1 VLGVPLSR
9 EFVDHVDQMFFQ
21 TTLDHLATI
30 GDVKALLT
38 GLAARG
44 LRLGLMTND
53 ADLNTRAQLRQL
65 GLDGL
70 LEFVAAY
77 DSGHGHKPDPDPVLA
92 FAAFAGVAPAQVA
105 VVGDTEHD
113 LAAARAAGAVA
124 VGVLSGPVPRERLLH
139 CPMDL
144 RELIERHL
152 AQVCVM
158 HIEPAV
164 LRPPGDP
171 QRALIGAS
179 HLHHSLAPFLWELA
193 MRGPRRELLP
203 EIKGPAVYRVAP
215 SLDLDRLPISSGVI
229 RMAIERLRRHAVP
242 LTQIAS
248 WPAFDRECAS
258 RLLNALYLQAGL
270 MVSRSHPDAVRES
283 WFGGG
288 N

>member
-1 VLGVPLSR
+1 MPIRAILFDKDGTLVDFQRTWGPATHTVLTKLSNGDAAAFDRLVAASLYDAAERRLLSGSPVVIETTYGYGKLWAEVLGVPLSR

-30 GDVKALLT
+30 GDVKALLS

-105 VVGDTEHD
+105 VIGDTEHD

-124 VGVLSGPVPRERLLH
+124 VGVLSGPVPRERLLPH
-139 CPMDL
+139 AD
-144 RELIERHL
+144 
-152 AQVCVM
+152 V
-158 HIEPAV
+158 
-164 LRPPGDP
+164 
-171 QRALIGAS
+171 
-179 HLHHSLAPFLWELA
+179 
-193 MRGPRRELLP
+193 LLP
-203 EIKGPAVYRVAP
+203 SIAA
-215 SLDLDRLPISSGVI
+215 LDDWLCSVNPKD
-229 RMAIERLRRHAVP
+229 
-242 LTQIAS
+242 
-248 WPAFDRECAS
+248 
-258 RLLNALYLQAGL
+258 
-270 MVSRSHPDAVRES
+270 
-283 WFGGG
+283 
-288 N
+288 